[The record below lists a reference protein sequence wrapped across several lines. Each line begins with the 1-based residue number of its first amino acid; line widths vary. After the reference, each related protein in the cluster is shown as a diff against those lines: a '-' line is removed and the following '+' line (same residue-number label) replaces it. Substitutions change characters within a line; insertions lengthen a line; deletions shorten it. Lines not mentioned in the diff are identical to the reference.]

1 VLHSLQAPYHGHV
14 TRRLVSI
21 IPVWVVAIVG
31 AVLVG
36 VIAAPAGIYRWLS
49 VVLAVTVLLTF
60 IIQLALPSKQ
70 GLVIRM
76 AASIGGSVIVLAV
89 ATGILV
95 AAGA

>member
-1 VLHSLQAPYHGHV
+1 VLHSLQAPYHGGV
-14 TRRLVSI
+14 TQRLVSI
-21 IPVWVVAIVG
+21 IPVWVVAIIG

-36 VIAAPAGIYRWLS
+36 VIATPSGTYRWLS

-76 AASIGGSVIVLAV
+76 AASIGGSAVLLAV
-89 ATGILV
+89 ATAVLAV
-95 AAGA
+95 TGA

>member
-1 VLHSLQAPYHGHV
+1 V